1 MFLKNKV
8 YFKVSIMKFNTLFYI
23 LVSII
28 FIHEGCSNSTK
39 DEKKE
44 NTVAETLTADPLH
57 GLRPIDLKDHELDIQ
72 IYIPEKYYDD
82 EDGYPRFVQPIITHN
97 LGEAKWEVTLPGKSR
112 WHLVIEENVDD
123 STTIKDELDRLKSFE
138 FFSYNIIEQT
148 DSSLV
153 YIKSLNVE
161 NTTLDSLEIVK
172 NAYYHF
178 LCIRKVNDFNL
189 TFKSAEMK
197 DFRKPIVDQML
208 TSAKFAF

>member
-1 MFLKNKV
+1 
-8 YFKVSIMKFNTLFYI
+8 MKLNTLFYACVSFI
-23 LVSII
+23 LISVS
-28 FIHEGCSNSTK
+28 CSENP
-39 DEKKE
+39 DEKSIE
-44 NTVAETLTADPLH
+44 SSVAEVLVADPLH
-57 GLRPIDLKDHELDIQ
+57 GLRAVNLNENELDIQ
-72 IYIPEKYYDD
+72 IYIPEKYFDD
-82 EDGYPRFVQPIITHN
+82 EDGYPRFIQPIINHN

-123 STTIKDELDRLKSFE
+123 SSTILDELDRLKSFD

-153 YIKSLNVE
+153 YTKSLNVE
-161 NTTLDSLEIVK
+161 NTTLDSLEMVK

-178 LCIRKVNDFNL
+178 LCKRKINGFNL

-197 DFRKPIVDQML
+197 DFRKPTVDQML

>member
-1 MFLKNKV
+1 MKLNTFYYAFVSLIFL
-8 YFKVSIMKFNTLFYI
+8 SI
-23 LVSII
+23 S
-28 FIHEGCSNSTK
+28 CSENP
-39 DEKKE
+39 DEKSME
-44 NTVAETLTADPLH
+44 NSITEVLVADPLH
-57 GLRPIDLKDHELDIQ
+57 GLRAVNLNENELDIQ

-82 EDGYPRFVQPIITHN
+82 EDGFPRFIQPIITHN

-112 WHLVIEENVDD
+112 WHLVIEENIDD

-138 FFSYNIIEQT
+138 FFSYNIVEQT

-153 YIKSLNVE
+153 YTKSLNVE
-161 NTTLDSLEIVK
+161 NTTLDSLEMVK

-178 LCIRKVNDFNL
+178 FCKRKINGFNL

-197 DFRKPIVDQML
+197 DFRKPTVDQML

>member
-1 MFLKNKV
+1 
-8 YFKVSIMKFNTLFYI
+8 MKLNTLFYACVSFI
-23 LVSII
+23 LISVS
-28 FIHEGCSNSTK
+28 CSENP
-39 DEKKE
+39 DEKSIE
-44 NTVAETLTADPLH
+44 SSVAEVLVADPLH
-57 GLRPIDLKDHELDIQ
+57 GLRAVNLNENELDIQ

-82 EDGYPRFVQPIITHN
+82 EDGYPRFIQPNITHN

-123 STTIKDELDRLKSFE
+123 SSTILDELNRLKSFD
-138 FFSYNIIEQT
+138 FFSYNIVEQT

-153 YIKSLNVE
+153 YTKSLNVE
-161 NTTLDSLEIVK
+161 NTTLDSLEMVK

-178 LCIRKVNDFNL
+178 LCKRKINGFNL

-197 DFRKPIVDQML
+197 DFRKPTVDQML

>member
-1 MFLKNKV
+1 
-8 YFKVSIMKFNTLFYI
+8 MKLNTLFYACFSFI
-23 LVSII
+23 LISVS
-28 FIHEGCSNSTK
+28 CSENP
-39 DEKKE
+39 DEKSIE
-44 NTVAETLTADPLH
+44 SSVAEVLVADPLH
-57 GLRPIDLKDHELDIQ
+57 GLRAVNLNENELDIQ

-82 EDGYPRFVQPIITHN
+82 EDGYPRFIQPNITHN

-123 STTIKDELDRLKSFE
+123 SSTILDELDRLKSFD

-153 YIKSLNVE
+153 YTKSLNVE
-161 NTTLDSLEIVK
+161 NTTLDSLEMVK

-178 LCIRKVNDFNL
+178 LCKRKINGFNL

-197 DFRKPIVDQML
+197 DFRKPTVDQML